1 MSRTPRSKL
10 EAETAAVKQFG
21 ILQTKKVICF
31 FCEVGEADLDES
43 KIKRQYCTYKPLT
56 SQRKGGVKTREDVC
70 AVVFTAGSVSPCD
83 LTAKPATEVRFQ
95 S

>member
-1 MSRTPRSKL
+1 MSRAPRSKL
-10 EAETAAVKQFG
+10 EAETAAVKQFV

-31 FCEVGEADLDES
+31 FVKWARLTWMSPKSRGSTVPANL
-43 KIKRQYCTYKPLT
+43 KPV
-56 SQRKGGVKTREDVC
+56 RGKGSVKTREDVC